1 MSNKIK
7 NPTTNQTIHI
17 NSKGGATA
25 IKSSNYSH
33 GKMSNVPIGTIFPKR
48 IDALKAKVHGM
59 SQAGIHSRK
68 GQPAYSIVLND
79 GYIDD
84 EDFGDIIIYTGEGGN
99 DNITKH
105 QIRDQTLTKGNLA
118 LTLNIKNDIPVR
130 VLRGPKH
137 NSALPKP
144 KGYRYDGLFYV
155 VDSWEEI
162 NSDGFL
168 IYRYKLMNDA
178 AINDID
184 YAPVPGETILLKHK

>member
-1 MSNKIK
+1 MWNKIN
-7 NPTTNQTIHI
+7 NPITNQTIY
-17 NSKGGATA
+17 KGATK

-33 GKMSNVPIGTIFPKR
+33 GNISNVPIGTVFPKR

-68 GQPAYSIVLND
+68 GQAAYSIVLND

-84 EDFGDIIIYTGEGGN
+84 EDFGDTIIYTGEGAN
-99 DNITKH
+99 DPKTKH

-137 NSALPKP
+137 NSPLPKP
-144 KGYRYDGLFYV
+144 NGYRYDGLFNV
-155 VDSWEEI
+155 VDYWEEI
-162 NSDGFL
+162 NSDGFI

-184 YAPVPGETILLKHK
+184 YVPGETILLKHK

>member
-1 MSNKIK
+1 MWNKIK
-7 NPTTNQTIHI
+7 NPTTNQTIY
-17 NSKGGATA
+17 KRAAT
-25 IKSSNYSH
+25 IKYSNYSH
-33 GKMSNVPIGTIFPKR
+33 GNISNVPIGTVFPKR

-84 EDFGDIIIYTGEGGN
+84 EDFGDSIIYTGEGGN
-99 DNITKH
+99 DPKTKH

-118 LTLNIKNDIPVR
+118 LTLNITNDVPVR

-137 NSALPKP
+137 NSPLPKP
-144 KGYRYDGLFYV
+144 NGYRYDGLFYV
-155 VDSWEEI
+155 VDCWKET
-162 NSDGFL
+162 NRDGFI
-168 IYRYKLMNDA
+168 IYRYKLMNDS

-184 YAPVPGETILLKHK
+184 YVPGETILLKHE